1 MKKFISLVLLIVSF
15 SILMLGCSQ
24 KKEISA
30 EQTAQAL
37 YDLYIFGDGKE
48 SKEIG
53 LTDDEINFI
62 LDQQK
67 INEINNINTNFINA
81 GLPISDK
88 ELENLYELQKDSL
101 KKLTVDISIEEI
113 SENKITLKLSTN
125 YIDIQELDSKAALE
139 AISAAEN
146 LTNDIS
152 ELSKSD
158 LSKLYIEKLN
168 DNLKSVE
175 PSSQMLEATFTFT
188 KEKFLIDNKAVDVWF
203 PEEPE
208 IFAQTLVNM
217 AVGIE
222 Y

>member
-1 MKKFISLVLLIVSF
+1 MKKLISLVLLIVSF
-15 SILMLGCSQ
+15 SILILGCSQ

-37 YDLYIFGDGKE
+37 YNLYILGDGEE
-48 SKEIG
+48 SEKIG

-67 INEINNINTNFINA
+67 VNEITNISTNFMNA

-88 ELENLYELQKDSL
+88 ELENLYKLQKDSL

-113 SENKITLKLSTN
+113 SEERITLKLSTN
-125 YIDIQELDSKAALE
+125 YIDILELDNKAALE
-139 AISAAEN
+139 AIAMAED
-146 LTNDIS
+146 LTTDVS

-168 DNLKSVE
+168 ENLKSVE

-203 PEEPE
+203 PDEPE

-217 AVGIE
+217 AVGVE